1 LPKRFSETVRQL
13 TRNGST
19 AEVDPVGRVPIGPV
33 AARLGVTEQTL
44 RLYEVHGLVKPA
56 RRGRD
61 RAYSPG
67 DIQWLAC
74 LRRLIHVEKVSIE
87 GVKRLLRFAPCWKIA
102 GDGARR
108 ACPRCPVFRDGA
120 GGPTQRGERR
130 TRMRAA

>member
-1 LPKRFSETVRQL
+1 MLKRVSGKVGRF
-13 TRNGST
+13 TRDAST
-19 AEVDPVGRVPIGPV
+19 AGAGPAVSVPIGPV

-102 GDGARR
+102 GDGTRR
-108 ACPRCPVFRDGA
+108 VCPRCPVFRDGA

-130 TRMRAA
+130 PRVRAA